1 MSNLPPPKPKSYSQ
15 DNLDIHL
22 VKQQNVYLKE
32 SIDDLAEVVNKGQ
45 ENIKQLSNLVTSL
58 SEKVAVLNDIFYKG
72 LGALFLIMM
81 AAIIAWFFKK

>member
-1 MSNLPPPKPKSYSQ
+1 MNLPPSKPKSYSSE
-15 DNLDIHL
+15 DIKVQL
-22 VKQQNVYLKE
+22 IEQQNIYLKE